1 MNFAS
6 DNTGGV
12 HPKIMD
18 AIVAANSGSQ
28 PSYGGDAITEAAQD
42 ALRGVFDAPEASVHF
57 VATGTAAN
65 ALALSLLTP
74 PWGRVFC
81 HQSAHIQTS
90 ESGAPEFYSAGA
102 KLVPI
107 AGAHGRIDPKA
118 LAEGLH
124 EFGRS
129 SVHAGQN
136 AAISLT
142 NATEWGTVYDPD
154 QVAALSDA
162 AYRAGMAVHMDGA
175 RFANALAAQETSAA
189 DLSWR
194 AGVDILTLGG
204 TKNGCM
210 GLEAVLIFDPARAE
224 EFEYR
229 RKRGG
234 HLLSK
239 HRFLSAQILAWLQNG
254 LWLQI
259 ATEAN
264 RMAALLAQGLQALPG
279 VNLLAPVQTNS
290 VFATLPRQMFA
301 AARAAGA
308 QFHLW
313 PGDHI
318 DDGRGPLSVRL
329 VCGWDTQPRDVQA
342 LLDVLTQSAGDQIK
356 SI

>member
-12 HPKIMD
+12 HPRIMQ
-18 AIVAANSGSQ
+18 AIAAANAGHL
-28 PSYGGDAITEAAQD
+28 PSYGADGITKAAQD
-42 ALRGVFDAPEASVHF
+42 ALRRVFDAPKAAVHF

-102 KLVPI
+102 KLVPV
-107 AGAHGRIDPKA
+107 AGGDGRIDPDA
-118 LAEGLH
+118 LAARLR

-162 AYRAGMAVHMDGA
+162 AYHGGMAVHMDGA
-175 RFANALAAQETSAA
+175 RFANALAAQGGGPA

-194 AGVDILTLGG
+194 AGVDVLTLGG

-210 GLEAVLIFDPARAE
+210 GVEAVMIFDPVRAE

-239 HRFLSAQILAWLQNG
+239 HRFLSAQVLAWLEDG
-254 LWLQI
+254 LWLQM
-259 ATEAN
+259 AGHAN
-264 RMAALLAQGLQALPG
+264 RMAAILGQGMQALPA
-279 VNLLAPVQTNS
+279 VHLLAPVQTNS
-290 VFATLPRQMFA
+290 VFATLPRRMVN

-318 DDGRGPLSVRL
+318 DDGHGPVSVRL
-329 VCGWDTQPRDVQA
+329 VCAWDTQPQDVQA
-342 LLDVLTQSAGDQIK
+342 LLDTLAQGAGDQVK
-356 SI
+356 GM

>member
-12 HPKIMD
+12 HPRIMQ
-18 AIVAANSGSQ
+18 AIVDANAGHRA
-28 PSYGGDAITEAAQD
+28 SYGGDEITRAARDQLRRLFEAPD
-42 ALRGVFDAPEASVHF
+42 AAVHF

-81 HQSAHIQTS
+81 HQTAHIQTS
-90 ESGAPEFYSAGA
+90 ESGAPEFFSAGA
-102 KLVPI
+102 KLVPV
-107 AGAHGRIDPKA
+107 AGADGRIDPDA
-118 LAEGLH
+118 LAEALH

-129 SVHAGQN
+129 SVHSGQN
-136 AAISLT
+136 AAVSLT
-142 NATEWGTVYDPD
+142 NASEWGTVYDAD
-154 QVAALSDA
+154 QVATLADA

-175 RFANALAAQETSAA
+175 RFANALAAQDVSPA
-189 DLSWR
+189 DLTWR
-194 AGVDILTLGG
+194 AGVDVLTLGG

-210 GLEAVLIFDPARAE
+210 GVEAVLIFDPARAE
-224 EFEYR
+224 EFDYR

-239 HRFLSAQILAWLQNG
+239 HRFLSAQMLAWLQDD
-254 LWLQI
+254 LWLQM
-259 ATEAN
+259 AAHAN
-264 RMAALLAQGLQALPG
+264 RLAAMLGQGLQALPG
-279 VNLLAPVQTNS
+279 ASLLAPVQTNS
-290 VFATLPRQMFA
+290 VFVTLPRQMVA

-318 DDGRGPLSVRL
+318 DDGQGALSLRL
-329 VCGWDTQPRDVQA
+329 VCGWDTQQAEVQA
-342 LLDVLTQSAGDQIK
+342 LLEILTQGAGDQVQGM
-356 SI
+356 

>member
-12 HPKIMD
+12 HPRIMQ
-18 AIVAANSGSQ
+18 AIAAANAGNL
-28 PSYGGDAITEAAQD
+28 PSYGADGITGAAQN
-42 ALRGVFDAPEASVHF
+42 ALRRIFDAPEAAVHF

-81 HQSAHIQTS
+81 HQSGHIQTS
-90 ESGAPEFYSAGA
+90 ESGAPEFYTSGA
-102 KLVPI
+102 KLVPV
-107 AGAHGRIDPKA
+107 AGAHGRIDPDA
-118 LAEGLH
+118 LAGALH

-129 SVHAGQN
+129 SVHAGRN

-154 QVAALSDA
+154 QVATLADA
-162 AYRAGMAVHMDGA
+162 AYRAGMAAHMDGA
-175 RFANALAAQETSAA
+175 RFANALAAQDVSPA

-194 AGVDILTLGG
+194 AGVDVLTLGG

-210 GLEAVLIFDPARAE
+210 GVEAVLIFDPARAE

-239 HRFLSAQILAWLQNG
+239 HRFLSAQILAWLEDG
-254 LWLQI
+254 LWLEI
-259 ATEAN
+259 AAHATPAW
-264 RMAALLAQGLQALPG
+264 RQCWGRGCKALP
-279 VNLLAPVQTNS
+279 
-290 VFATLPRQMFA
+290 
-301 AARAAGA
+301 ARACWRRCRPTAFSRPCRARWSAPPVLRARSSTFGPA
-308 QFHLW
+308 
-313 PGDHI
+313 I
-318 DDGRGPLSVRL
+318 TSTTGRGPYR
-329 VCGWDTQPRDVQA
+329 CGW
-342 LLDVLTQSAGDQIK
+342 SAVGRRSRRMFRRYWI
-356 SI
+356 S